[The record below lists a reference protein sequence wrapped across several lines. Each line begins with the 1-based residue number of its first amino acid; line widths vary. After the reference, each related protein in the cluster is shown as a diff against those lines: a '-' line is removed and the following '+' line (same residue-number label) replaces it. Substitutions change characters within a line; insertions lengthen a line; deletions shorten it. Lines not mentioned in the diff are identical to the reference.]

1 MNKNIEVRPPSG
13 LLSLPSLWKN
23 LLDLVFPPRCEH
35 CGRVDVGWC
44 ATCSTELQQYPLSIR
59 TRDIPDIEQV
69 FATGDHEGI
78 LRDAIHAL
86 KYTQQRHLANA
97 LGERLSVA
105 LDNLNLGVDAL
116 VAVPSHANRQAKR
129 GYNQSIELCDV
140 VSQLSDIPFNPQ
152 ALTRVRDT
160 RSQVGLTQ
168 AERLVNVEDAFRPTT
183 AFHGDTLLLIDDVCT
198 TGATLSACARS
209 LKEAGAI
216 SVYAL
221 TLAAAIH

>member
-1 MNKNIEVRPPSG
+1 MNLEARSATG
-13 LLSLPSLWKN
+13 LFDRHQWWKN

-44 ATCSTELQQYPLSIR
+44 LTCSDELEKTPLNLHEKSVSNIDR
-59 TRDIPDIEQV
+59 TIASGEHD
-69 FATGDHEGI
+69 GI

-86 KYTQQRHLANA
+86 KYNQQRNLALQ
-97 LGERLSVA
+97 LGHRLNNT
-105 LDNLNLGVDAL
+105 LETLQLHIDGLI
-116 VAVPSHANRQAKR
+116 AVPSHTNRLAKR
-129 GYNQSIELCDV
+129 GYNQSIELCSV
-140 VSQLSDIPFNPQ
+140 VSHLSGIFFNPQ

-183 AFHGDTLLLIDDVCT
+183 PFTGQSLLLIDDVCT
-198 TGATLSACARS
+198 TGATLGACARS
-209 LKEAGAI
+209 LKEAGATT
-216 SVYAL
+216 VYAL